1 MIARAIRPFV
11 PLVAVSLLTIA
22 AAPAGL
28 RVTQRA
34 QKIALVTVV
43 ADAKGPVKDLTAKDF
58 VVTED
63 KANREV
69 VDARLADEPLSI
81 ALLVDTTV
89 PPVGVTP
96 PTQDLRT
103 SLAAFVKAIRAS
115 SPGAQISMAEFS
127 GASVEKVKFGAL
139 PLTLDD
145 AVAKVYP
152 NQPGNAV
159 LLEALV
165 DGAKRLNEQP
175 KPRRA
180 IVSVDFNSQEGSA
193 ERTMK
198 AAADEVHNAG
208 ATLWT
213 VSMRGTTPQSVNRE
227 EVLNK
232 ITTANG
238 GLRLT
243 SIDASGLQPN
253 LLIIANSLASQYEIT
268 FTRTGNDKPK
278 STTFATTK
286 GGKVLQTPW
295 MR

>member
-1 MIARAIRPFV
+1 MIPRVIRPLIA
-11 PLVAVSLLTIA
+11 LVACSLSLA
-22 AAPAGL
+22 AATPAGTFA
-28 RVTQRA
+28 RQGTQ
-34 QKIALVTVV
+34 KVALVTVV
-43 ADAKGPVKDLTAKDF
+43 AEAAGPVKDLTAKDF

-69 VDARLADEPLSI
+69 VDAHLADAPLSI

-89 PPVGVTP
+89 PPLGVTP

-103 SLAAFVKAIRAS
+103 SLTAFVKAIRTAS
-115 SPGAQISMAEFS
+115 PDAQISMAEFS

-139 PLTLDD
+139 PLDLDR
-145 AVAKVYP
+145 AVGQVYP

-165 DGAKRLNEQP
+165 DGARRLGTQQP
-175 KPRRA
+175 PRRA

-198 AAADEVHNAG
+198 NAADEVHKAG
-208 ATLWT
+208 ATLWA
-213 VSMRGTTPQSVNRE
+213 VSMRGTAPQSVNRE

-268 FTRTGNDKPK
+268 FTRKDNDTPK
-278 STTFATTK
+278 STTFATAK

>member
-1 MIARAIRPFV
+1 MIPRAIRPFI
-11 PLVAVSLLTIA
+11 PLVAGFLLATA
-22 AAPAGL
+22 VAP
-28 RVTQRA
+28 VDVRA
-34 QKIALVTVV
+34 RQTQKIALVTVV
-43 ADAKGPVKDLTAKDF
+43 AEASGPAKDLTAKDF

-63 KANREV
+63 KVNREV
-69 VDARLADEPLSI
+69 VEAHLADAPLSI

-89 PPVGVTP
+89 PPMGVTP

-103 SLAAFVKAIRAS
+103 SLAAFVKAIRTAS
-115 SPGAQISMAEFS
+115 PDAKISMAEFS
-127 GASVEKVKFGAL
+127 GASVETVKFDAL
-139 PLTLDD
+139 PLNLDQ

-165 DGAKRLNEQP
+165 DGAKRLGNQP
-175 KPRRA
+175 PPRRA

-193 ERTMK
+193 ERSMK
-198 AAADEVHNAG
+198 SAADEVHKAG
-208 ATLWT
+208 ATLWA
-213 VSMRGTTPQSVNRE
+213 VSMRGTAPQSVNRE

-232 ITTANG
+232 ITAANG

-253 LLIIANSLASQYEIT
+253 LMIVANSLASQYEVT